1 MGSTKTKTRTWALL
15 ALLAILL
22 VLSGCGLIGAG
33 PGGETAPIIFGFE
46 RAVSQMPTTVPTD
59 PIGIISWMVGLGA
72 AVAAGVGGTIAQGRK
87 IKKLSRQIDRTEKG

>member
-1 MGSTKTKTRTWALL
+1 MGSTKTRTWALL

-33 PGGETAPIIFGFE
+33 PGGETAPLLFGFQ

-59 PIGIISWMVGLGA
+59 PVGLIAWIVGLGA

-87 IKKLSRQIDRTEKG
+87 IKRLAGEIKSRAHI